1 MQFSFLY
8 LFAGFPK
15 REGVSYKYIYIYTYL
30 LAYSIGGLRS
40 LNGAGD

>member
-8 LFAGFPK
+8 LLADFPK
-15 REGVSYKYIYIYTYL
+15 REGVSYIYIYI